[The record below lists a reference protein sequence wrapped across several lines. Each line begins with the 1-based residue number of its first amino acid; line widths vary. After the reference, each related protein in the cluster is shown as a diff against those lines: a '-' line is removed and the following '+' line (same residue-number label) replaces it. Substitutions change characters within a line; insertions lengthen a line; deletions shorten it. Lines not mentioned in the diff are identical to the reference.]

1 MARELNK
8 EFSWKTATFMARLS
22 YHAYDGEDEFKK
34 VFSKDWDDIS
44 FLSNGGT
51 ECYILTCPKNYI
63 VAFRGT
69 QPTSWEDNSIKEK
82 NQMDWLKGRVKE
94 ISTWS
99 GASLVALGLLVVLG
113 GPFVKLAAYAAI
125 IWGVVSMVKK
135 QG

>member
-1 MARELNK
+1 MDERVEEEKVNHTSEMAGWGDDEL
-8 EFSWKTATFMARLS
+8 
-22 YHAYDGEDEFKK
+22 
-34 VFSKDWDDIS
+34 
-44 FLSNGGT
+44 
-51 ECYILTCPKNYI
+51 IL
-63 VAFRGT
+63 
-69 QPTSWEDNSIKEK
+69 KEK

>member
-1 MARELNK
+1 ME
-8 EFSWKTATFMARLS
+8 
-22 YHAYDGEDEFKK
+22 
-34 VFSKDWDDIS
+34 
-44 FLSNGGT
+44 
-51 ECYILTCPKNYI
+51 
-63 VAFRGT
+63 
-69 QPTSWEDNSIKEK
+69 
-82 NQMDWLKGRVKE
+82 WLKGRVKE